1 MGKNPGRTLHF
12 QRKDLT
18 KVSPCDTVEALT
30 RVRSQACL
38 LTDTNVRRTA
48 AGTMGVLGAKAW
60 EQVPIPRSENA
71 SGGIRPL
78 PRVWPLRRAIVH
90 VTEGGLQGFGL
101 DGSRLSRAADIRRR
115 SSNFRTSLSENPVKV
130 WPSKRA

>member
-1 MGKNPGRTLHF
+1 
-12 QRKDLT
+12 
-18 KVSPCDTVEALT
+18 
-30 RVRSQACL
+30 
-38 LTDTNVRRTA
+38 
-48 AGTMGVLGAKAW
+48 MGVLGAKAW

-101 DGSRLSRAADIRRR
+101 DGSRLSRAADIRRACLKTQLR
-115 SSNFRTSLSENPVKV
+115 CGLAKGREPATLRLSIEAPAHKTLCGGGAPDLEKLFQGPPLSVCRG
-130 WPSKRA
+130 PARQEP

>member
-1 MGKNPGRTLHF
+1 
-12 QRKDLT
+12 
-18 KVSPCDTVEALT
+18 
-30 RVRSQACL
+30 
-38 LTDTNVRRTA
+38 
-48 AGTMGVLGAKAW
+48 MGVLGAKAW